1 MWSSLEK
8 LMALPD
14 ETTVYCAH
22 EYTQANA
29 KFAATIE
36 PGNADLTARIA
47 EIDKLRARGEP
58 TVPTT
63 IGLERKTNPFV
74 RPSSAEIQKTIGLGG
89 ASAAAIFSEVR
100 HRKDNF

>member
-47 EIDKLRARGEP
+47 KIDKLRARGEP

-74 RPSSAEIQKTIGLGG
+74 RPSSDEIQQTIGLVG
-89 ASAAAIFSEVR
+89 ASAAAIFTEVR
-100 HRKDNF
+100 HRKDSF